1 MLKLV
6 LLWVGWCALH
16 SLMITTVARRWIE
29 RRGER
34 WVGLYRLVYVAV
46 AIGTILPLLGYTATL
61 PQHPFGAPPHWVRGL
76 QALLLLYAVIMF
88 VGGLR
93 VYDLQT
99 FMGVRQWRQYRQG
112 KRSSPPVLNTGGILR
127 YLRHPWYS
135 GGIALLWG
143 LPALTNVTL
152 VTRSILTAYLIIGA
166 LLEERKMREVLGE
179 PYRDYCRKT
188 PMLIPWRIVGTLGKS
203 PKKNGSAS

>member
-1 MLKLV
+1 VLKLV

-16 SLMITTVARRWIE
+16 SLMITTVVRRWIE
-29 RRGER
+29 QRGGR
-34 WVGLYRLVYVAV
+34 WLGLFRLVYVAV
-46 AIGTILPLLGYTATL
+46 AIGTILPLMGYTATL
-61 PQHPFGAPPHWVRGL
+61 PQHPLGAPPHWVRGL
-76 QALLLLYAVIMF
+76 QVLLLLYAMIMF

-112 KRSSPPVLNTGGILR
+112 ETSSPPVLNTDGILR
-127 YLRHPWYS
+127 FLRHPWYS

-143 LPALTNVTL
+143 LPTLTNVTL
-152 VTRSILTAYLIIGA
+152 VTRSILTVYLILGA

-179 PYRDYCRKT
+179 PYRDYCRET

-203 PKKNGSAS
+203 SKKNGSSS